1 MSLDG
6 TNWHP
11 LGIEFVV
18 YAPLTVHSLEPAV
31 LSATGGATLRLAAS
45 NLFASPD
52 LFVKFVK
59 GATSLTLPAAFDE
72 ASASAVV
79 SAPAWAPATALL
91 AAYEKAKAAAE
102 AASSAEG
109 AAPVEPPPPPALT
122 DAEED
127 AIVELS
133 VNGQQW
139 TTDCKHVRFVLD
151 PVVQALEPSTAPIE
165 GQCPLKLTGLYF
177 VETGCLKVRF
187 TKLAP
192 YEEGT
197 TPALPPDAT
206 YLEVDVTC
214 NDGAVGVVAPAFEG
228 VADSFAAAV
237 QLSADGQTFGPTFA
251 VLKYE
256 AVAAKGGKKK

>member
-31 LSATGGATLRLAAS
+31 LSVTGGATLRLAAS

-52 LFVKFVK
+52 LCVKFVK

-214 NDGAVGVVAPAFEG
+214 DDGAVSVVAPAFEG